1 MVWYLCISEKAL
13 RRGQDVQ
20 EPGEERTSSY
30 EVEQPRDPPRLW
42 RLRQQNAPSGW
53 DLRGKIAS
61 GILSLSVFV
70 CINGLYTLG
79 MVLARYCALAGAI
92 RTQDPGQQ
100 YGYYRRSG
108 MILIAASLL
117 YICYSVWSFF
127 HPKEVS
133 YHMYV
138 ALAIAT
144 FTFAEIGVN
153 LYGMIANRKNRTPLL
168 HAIKTINLA
177 AALISLVLTQS
188 AILSFAGGE
197 DHDPA
202 VNALMGMLS
211 GTCAALLGVFMLWRI
226 GKLRRRETNEMGDI
240 SYDPDTGGG

>member
-1 MVWYLCISEKAL
+1 
-13 RRGQDVQ
+13 
-20 EPGEERTSSY
+20 
-30 EVEQPRDPPRLW
+30 
-42 RLRQQNAPSGW
+42 
-53 DLRGKIAS
+53 
-61 GILSLSVFV
+61 
-70 CINGLYTLG
+70 
-79 MVLARYCALAGAI
+79 
-92 RTQDPGQQ
+92 
-100 YGYYRRSG
+100 

-188 AILSFAGGE
+188 ALLSFAGDGR
-197 DHDPA
+197 HDPA
-202 VNALMGMLS
+202 VNGLMGLLS
-211 GTCAALLGVFMLWRI
+211 GTCAVLLGIFMLWRI
-226 GKLRRRETNEMGDI
+226 GRLERKEQLE
-240 SYDPDTGGG
+240 TGGHHS

>member
-1 MVWYLCISEKAL
+1 MFKNPVKNGLRLMRSNSRAIHRAYGASDSRTLHLAGISGVGNIL
-13 RRGQDVQ
+13 LG
-20 EPGEERTSSY
+20 
-30 EVEQPRDPPRLW
+30 L
-42 RLRQQNAPSGW
+42 
-53 DLRGKIAS
+53 GKIAS

-92 RTQDPGQQ
+92 RTQDTGQQ

-197 DHDPA
+197 DHDPV
-202 VNALMGMLS
+202 VNALMGMFS

>member
-1 MVWYLCISEKAL
+1 MFKNPVKNGLRLMRSNSRAIHRAYGASDSRTLHLAGISGVGNIL
-13 RRGQDVQ
+13 LG
-20 EPGEERTSSY
+20 
-30 EVEQPRDPPRLW
+30 L
-42 RLRQQNAPSGW
+42 
-53 DLRGKIAS
+53 GKIAS

-202 VNALMGMLS
+202 VNALMGILS

-226 GKLRRRETNEMGDI
+226 GKLRRREANEMGDI

>member
-1 MVWYLCISEKAL
+1 MFKNPLKNGLRLMRSNSRAIHRAYGASDSRTLHLAGISGVGNIL
-13 RRGQDVQ
+13 LG
-20 EPGEERTSSY
+20 
-30 EVEQPRDPPRLW
+30 L
-42 RLRQQNAPSGW
+42 
-53 DLRGKIAS
+53 GKIAS

-79 MVLARYCALAGAI
+79 MVLARYC
-92 RTQDPGQQ
+92 GQQ

-202 VNALMGMLS
+202 VNALMGMFS